1 MAARA
6 GSTVG
11 RAWAWRSVVSCRA
24 CWAVNQGS
32 TFTLYLPQSFAPRD
46 ARSVAVAP
54 EAVLPYR
61 DVFSL
66 NREMELAVADIPE
79 AATEAATVGAE
90 AVGAGAPTMLIVEN
104 DVAFSQIMRDMGRE
118 QGFRTVATT
127 FGASGLTLA
136 RERQPDAITLDI
148 RLPDVDGWRVLGRL
162 KTDVDLRH
170 IPVYVISTDEDRR
183 RALAMGAMAVLSKPV
198 NNREALEKAF
208 SQIKAVLARTRQRV
222 VVVTEHDAAS
232 AEISDALRDQNLD
245 IDIIPPTT
253 EAMAEIPAGSLD
265 CVVVRAPIRAMPLA
279 LCLAT
284 LAERLGSP
292 DLPMIIYAPE
302 PLDAEVEGQLTKAAQ
317 TLTIK
322 RVMSAE
328 RLTDEVALYLHW
340 PFAQLSPAK
349 QQILRTLYEN
359 DDLLRGRT
367 ALIVDD
373 DIRNIFA
380 MTSVLEQH
388 GMNVLSAESGQQAIE
403 QLNLNANIEMVL
415 MDIMMPDMDG
425 FDTMRAIRR
434 IPRFKSL
441 PIVAVTAKA
450 MKGDRERCI
459 EAGAWD
465 YLSKPVDPLQMVSS
479 CRAWLRR

>member
-1 MAARA
+1 
-6 GSTVG
+6 
-11 RAWAWRSVVSCRA
+11 
-24 CWAVNQGS
+24 
-32 TFTLYLPQSFAPRD
+32 
-46 ARSVAVAP
+46 
-54 EAVLPYR
+54 
-61 DVFSL
+61 
-66 NREMELAVADIPE
+66 
-79 AATEAATVGAE
+79 
-90 AVGAGAPTMLIVEN
+90 
-104 DVAFSQIMRDMGRE
+104 MGRE
-118 QGFRTVATT
+118 QGFRTLVTA

-136 RERQPDAITLDI
+136 RERKPDAITLDI
-148 RLPDVDGWRVLGRL
+148 RLPDIDGWRVLGRL
-162 KTDVDLRH
+162 KTEVEVRH
-170 IPVYVISTDEDRR
+170 IPVYIISTDEDRR

-198 NNREALEKAF
+198 KTREALEGVF
-208 SQIKAVLARTRQRV
+208 SHIKGVLTRTRQRLLL
-222 VVVTEHDAAS
+222 VTEDDAAS
-232 AEISDALRDQNLD
+232 REITDVLHEQNLD
-245 IDIIPPTT
+245 IDIIRPTT
-253 EAMAEIPAGSLD
+253 EAMAELASGSVD
-265 CVVVRAPIRAMPLA
+265 CVVVRPPIRTMPLA

-284 LAERLGSP
+284 LAEQLGSH

-302 PLDAEVEGQLTKAAQ
+302 PLDAEAEGQLSRAAQ
-317 TLTIK
+317 SLTIK

-328 RLTDEVALYLHW
+328 RLMDETALYLHW
-340 PFAQLSPAK
+340 PFGQLSPAK
-349 QQILRTLYEN
+349 QQILRKLYEN
-359 DDLLRGRT
+359 DDILRGRT

-388 GMNVLSAESGQQAIE
+388 GMKVLSAESGQQAIE
-403 QLNLNANIEMVL
+403 QLTLNANIEMVL

-465 YLSKPVDPLQMVSS
+465 YLSKPVDPLQMLSS

>member
-1 MAARA
+1 LL
-6 GSTVG
+6 GGELVLTSQ
-11 RAWAWRSVVSCRA
+11 
-24 CWAVNQGS
+24 VNQGS
-32 TFTLYLPQSFAPRD
+32 TFTMYIPQSFLPRD
-46 ARSVAVAP
+46 GRGVAVLP
-54 EAVLPYR
+54 EAVLPHR

-66 NREMELAVADIPE
+66 NREAEFAGVNIPKVVTE
-79 AATEAATVGAE
+79 TAAVGAE
-90 AVGAGAPTMLIVEN
+90 LLDAGGPTMLIVEN
-104 DVAFSQIMRDMGRE
+104 DVAFSQILRDMGRE
-118 QGFRTVATT
+118 QGFRTLVTA
-127 FGASGLTLA
+127 FGASGLALA
-136 RERQPDAITLDI
+136 RERKPDVITLDI
-148 RLPDVDGWRVLGRL
+148 RLPDIDGWRVLGRL
-162 KTDVDLRH
+162 KTEVELRH
-170 IPVYVISTDEDRR
+170 IPVYIISTDEDRR

-198 NNREALEKAF
+198 KTREALEEVF
-208 SQIKAVLARTRQRV
+208 SQIKGVLTRTRQRLV
-222 VVVTEHDAAS
+222 VVIEDDA
-232 AEISDALRDQNLD
+232 ALRDITDTLHEQNVD
-245 IDIIPPTT
+245 INIIRLTT
-253 EAMAEIPAGSLD
+253 EAMPEMPSGSVD
-265 CVVVRAPIRAMPLA
+265 CVVVRPPIRTIPLT

-284 LAERLGSP
+284 LAERLGSQ

-302 PLDAEVEGQLTKAAQ
+302 PLDAEAEGQLTRAAQ

-328 RLTDEVALYLHW
+328 RLMDEVDLYLHR
-340 PFAQLSPAK
+340 PFGQLSPVK
-349 QQILRTLYEN
+349 QQILRKLYEN
-359 DDLLRGRT
+359 DDVLRGRT

-388 GMNVLSAESGQQAIE
+388 GMNVLFAESGQQAIE
-403 QLNLNANIEMVL
+403 QLTLNASIEVVL

-465 YLSKPVDPLQMVSS
+465 YLSKPVDPLQMLSS